1 MMCWQ
6 TPCLEGPRQ
15 MLTKYID
22 AAMRHARY
30 DILKDDGG
38 FYGEIPRCRGVY
50 ACGATLEQCR
60 SALAEVLEDW
70 IFFRIHKHLPF
81 ASAMPQ

>member
-1 MMCWQ
+1 
-6 TPCLEGPRQ
+6 

-50 ACGATLEQCR
+50 GCGATLEQCR

-70 IFFRIHKHLPF
+70 IFFRIHKHLPLPKIDGI
-81 ASAMPQ
+81 ALKVRKEKAA